1 MSENVNLRN
10 SPGADGENRPMF
22 TQEEVSAVV
31 EGISQ
36 VLPAGNVPEMVL
48 SGLMRLGERKL
59 QKEKVS
65 NDLAQLM
72 RGVEGTLDKA
82 AYLGLFG
89 GPAAAIWAY
98 QKLLQLA
105 GKQVDDAFP
114 EGVWQ
119 FYVGYGLREDTARHA
134 NETHGFDTVLQQ
146 HDIQTGQVER
156 MTAWV
161 MAAITCLHQ
170 YDEILATEWKECIS
184 TCVLR
189 ELTQNQKDAGYYAG
203 LYRQWAEQKP
213 YSREEDAADDETYPI
228 YRWNRFKAFVQDSV
242 QTLSPGLV
250 EAWRERVVE
259 LEQEQLPRY
268 QQQMTILTTLVSGQY
283 EEIRQPISIQYANIG
298 VIYHGHY
305 YLIPACEPGTQTA
318 TSYDSVLNRIATI
331 VSLAPGTAKGHA
343 EPVSIASLAR
353 IKRAGMAQLQTQL
366 SDSFLD
372 SLKPLASTPILLNFD
387 VRDRNLPLAEI
398 RQTER
403 GWGNHPLT
411 VFDTGE
417 SMVFDQSHI
426 FFDGAWG
433 AAFAE
438 IFTNEAISWATYM
451 HRFPPE
457 RYAPLPTR
465 RLEFLPTPNDLALIE
480 QAPTTTV
487 EASAE
492 TEAIKIRAIFQLRK
506 LFKLRS
512 DLLQLTVNDLLV
524 VYRAIHAATYQPGEA
539 LAQEL
544 RELTADPA
552 TRQAAQTA
560 LRAITEQSKINPTV
574 LIPVDAS
581 ECNPRERVHPMS
593 FEAPLIQLDL
603 LLQHTQTV
611 QALND
616 YEKGVRAAY
625 VQFDKLQRK
634 YLLILASLGQ
644 VFHQAKEVAIHG
656 RTASVSSLKLLAHLP
671 ASMKKLLDSYSG
683 QFDWMNDMIKGREV
697 FSNIGK
703 VIYTSTLSRFMTAKD
718 DNEQKDLAWGVLTDK
733 DDVMR
738 VTLRDFRPHVARLTA
753 VGRKDLADAITQDY
767 LDSYARGLNQ
777 YTDDLHRI
785 TVASRETKL
794 NSKAGRNLLHRTSDD
809 IE

>member
-1 MSENVNLRN
+1 MSENVQLRN
-10 SPGADGENRPMF
+10 SPGTDGENHPMF

-59 QKEKVS
+59 QRDKVS

-82 AYLGLFG
+82 AYLGFFG

-119 FYVGYGLREDTARHA
+119 FYVSYGLREDTARHA
-134 NETHGFDTVLQQ
+134 NETHGFETVLQQ

-170 YDEILATEWKECIS
+170 YDEMIATEWKERIS

-189 ELTQNQKDAGYYAG
+189 ELTRDQKDAGYYAG
-203 LYRQWAEQKP
+203 LYRQWTEQKP
-213 YSREEDAADDETYPI
+213 YSREEDAADHETYPI
-228 YRWNRFKAFVQDSV
+228 YRWNRFKGFVQDSV

-250 EAWRERVVE
+250 EAWRERVVA
-259 LEQEQLPRY
+259 LEREQLPRY
-268 QQQMTILTTLVSGQY
+268 QQQMTILTTLVPGQY

-305 YLIPACEPGTQTA
+305 YLIPACESGTRTA
-318 TSYDSVLNRIATI
+318 TSFESVLNRIATI
-331 VSLAPGTAKGHA
+331 VSLVPGTTKGHA
-343 EPVSIASLAR
+343 GPVSIASLAR
-353 IKRAGMAQLQTQL
+353 IKRAGMAQLQSQL
-366 SDSFLD
+366 SDSFRD
-372 SLKPLASTPILLNFD
+372 SLKPLASMPILLNFD
-387 VRDRNLPLAEI
+387 LQDRSRPLAEI
-398 RQTER
+398 RQAER

-438 IFTNEAISWATYM
+438 IFTNEAISWAVYM

-457 RYAPLPTR
+457 RYAPLPPR
-465 RLEFLPTPNDLALIE
+465 RLEFLPTPNDLVLIA

-492 TEAIKIRAIFQLRK
+492 TGDIQIRAIFQLRK

-512 DLLQLTVNDLLV
+512 DLLKLTVNDLLV
-524 VYRAIHAATYQPGEA
+524 WYRAIHAATYQPNEA
-539 LAQEL
+539 LVQLL
-544 RELTADPA
+544 REFETNPD
-552 TRQAAQTA
+552 TRPAAQAA
-560 LRAITEQSKINPTV
+560 LRALVEQSKINPTV

-593 FEAPLIQLDL
+593 FEVPLVQLDL
-603 LLQHTQTV
+603 LSLHTQTI

-634 YLLILASLGQ
+634 YLLTLASLGQ

-656 RTASVSSLKLLAHLP
+656 QTASVSSLKLLAHLP
-671 ASMKKLLDSYSG
+671 TSLKKLLDSYSG
-683 QFDWMNDMIKGREV
+683 QFDWMNDLLKGREV

-703 VIYTSTLSRFMTAKD
+703 VVYTSTLSRFLTAKD

-733 DDVMR
+733 DEVMR
-738 VTLRDFRPHVARLTA
+738 MTLRDFRPHVALLA
-753 VGRKDLADAITQDY
+753 AAGHKYLADVIAQDY

-777 YTDDLHRI
+777 YTQDLHRI

-794 NSKAGRNLLHRTSDD
+794 NSKAGRNLLHQMPDD
-809 IE
+809 LS